1 MIWGAVSP
9 KRIKKNGTFNICKI
23 IIKKRDMMKVLESEL
38 RGKTVMSEE
47 GLYLGIF
54 RNSLVDERTGQ
65 LLNILVEP
73 SEDIDPRLYH
83 LDEVGH
89 LVFPFEA
96 IKSVKDVIIVGS

>member
-1 MIWGAVSP
+1 
-9 KRIKKNGTFNICKI
+9 
-23 IIKKRDMMKVLESEL
+23 MMKVLESDL

-47 GLYLGIF
+47 GLYLGIM

-65 LLNILVEP
+65 LLSILVEP

-96 IKSVKDVIIVGS
+96 IRSVKDVIIVGGN